1 MDDDPYRLYSPDR
14 HLDDDPF
21 EAQPLSPERQRH
33 VDLMRH
39 IAQEVTA
46 RTGDNFVLKGGTALL
61 LAYGLPRFSTDLDF
75 DGRHTSV
82 DLTASLRAGVEAAG
96 IPTHNLGTTKNTWTV
111 PRHMVHYRDDTMRPL
126 KVEASYRQADQID
139 EADITVIDDIRT
151 YTIDKLAS
159 LKIDALVGRTKA
171 RDIFD
176 TSYLLTK
183 YPEAITDTDLQRIDQ
198 LIDIIGLNDLEAIML
213 DDDILKR
220 FDLIV
225 QNCINVLKCQIRHIY
240 NNSATEDKPGNQFS
254 ELLTVYL
261 SKSLALTPSFSAI
274 LSTLFSV
281 RLRSPRSTPPM

>member
-96 IPTHNLGTTKNTWTV
+96 IPTHNLGTTKNIWTV

-198 LIDIIGLNDLEAIML
+198 LIDIIIGLNDLEAIML

-220 FDLIV
+220 FDLTDI
-225 QNCINVLKCQIRHIY
+225 
-240 NNSATEDKPGNQFS
+240 A
-254 ELLTVYL
+254 
-261 SKSLALTPSFSAI
+261 
-274 LSTLFSV
+274 V
-281 RLRSPRSTPPM
+281 RLVDNTLEMKRQRGL

>member
-1 MDDDPYRLYSPDR
+1 
-14 HLDDDPF
+14 
-21 EAQPLSPERQRH
+21 
-33 VDLMRH
+33 
-39 IAQEVTA
+39 
-46 RTGDNFVLKGGTALL
+46 
-61 LAYGLPRFSTDLDF
+61 
-75 DGRHTSV
+75 
-82 DLTASLRAGVEAAG
+82 
-96 IPTHNLGTTKNTWTV
+96 
-111 PRHMVHYRDDTMRPL
+111 MVHYRDDVMRPL
-126 KVEASYRQADQID
+126 KVEASYRQANQIID
-139 EADITVIDDIRT
+139 EADITVIDNIRT

-159 LKIDALVGRTKA
+159 LKIDALVNRTKA

-254 ELLTVYL
+254 G
-261 SKSLALTPSFSAI
+261 SSH
-274 LSTLFSV
+274 
-281 RLRSPRSTPPM
+281 LRVW